1 MDQMLWTV
9 RFAADVEDA
18 AAAVVD
24 VTVVAAVVDVT
35 VAVVDVTVVADAP
48 DATAASAASG
58 DEPVADAHAAA
69 LFSMK

>member
-35 VAVVDVTVVADAP
+35 VAVVGVTVVADAP
-48 DATAASAASG
+48 DATAASG